1 MTLFLS
7 SGISIV
13 DSDLTTDVV
22 EPADLN
28 RFVSYYQK
36 KKKKAAIILFLNFV
50 FW

>member
-28 RFVSYYQK
+28 RFVSHYH
-36 KKKKAAIILFLNFV
+36 KKKAAIILFLKFV